1 MGRRVETVKKKIED
15 QELKVSMLLEKLK
28 MEQEKKLLEKHAI
41 GSVKQRNVDN
51 YVETM

>member
-1 MGRRVETVKKKIED
+1 MGKRVETVKKKIED